1 MVAERLAQDKGVD
14 DVPAA
19 ALRAVSRGLDALGTE
34 EANEMRVI
42 YQQIWAPV
50 PEEQRVRLASLLNEV
65 KAGRPVVQADGQALR
80 EAVRAGVNALPE
92 DQRARLQELS
102 GRAVKKSLLL
112 P

>member
-1 MVAERLAQDKGVD
+1 
-14 DVPAA
+14 
-19 ALRAVSRGLDALGTE
+19 VSRGLDALGAE

-50 PEEQRVRLASLLNEV
+50 PEEERVRLASLLNEV
-65 KAGRPVVQADGQALR
+65 KAGRPVVPADGQALR